1 MKQFTKLVVFIL
13 LFYSCKEKLNEPK
26 QENINAYNQY
36 STLDRSPIL
45 DSIDS
50 ASISEIPIFPPTE
63 GLAIN
68 IDYQI
73 LLNLKLPEISGKDS
87 NELIR
92 NADRRHEA
100 FTRYLRRNDPTYKP
114 HQISGVSIVQMDKDY
129 EALFKLA
136 EIERKKIEK
145 KSRQNANKL
154 FGE

>member
-1 MKQFTKLVVFIL
+1 MKIFIGILCSISL
-13 LFYSCKEKLNEPK
+13 LYSCDDKSNELKSIQYVKPVEEIIPKLPDAE
-26 QENINAYNQY
+26 E
-36 STLDRSPIL
+36 
-45 DSIDS
+45 
-50 ASISEIPIFPPTE
+50 E
-63 GLAIN
+63 GIN

>member
-1 MKQFTKLVVFIL
+1 MKIFIGIFCFISL
-13 LFYSCKEKLNEPK
+13 LYSCDDKSNELKSIQYVKPVEETIPKLP
-26 QENINAYNQY
+26 
-36 STLDRSPIL
+36 D
-45 DSIDS
+45 
-50 ASISEIPIFPPTE
+50 TE
-63 GLAIN
+63 EADIN
-68 IDYQI
+68 IDLQI
-73 LLNLKLPEISGKDS
+73 LGNLKLPKISGKDS
-87 NELIR
+87 NELHR

-114 HQISGVSIVQMDKDY
+114 HQISGVSIVQMDADY